1 MRTCQSCGRENPD
14 DRDFCECGE
23 YLRWE
28 PTGFV
33 QAITPEMAQKAAEQ
47 AAAPPA
53 APDPPAAAPPAPEQ
67 RPAAPADNGQGRVES
82 EPPAAPPPPPP
93 PAPSPPPAA
102 ASPPPASIP
111 KTEVQN
117 AAPPPAAAGA
127 EPAVSEGTSITLR
140 EPDRDAVHGETL
152 AIGIEPGQRERVLAM
167 VRNQSGI
174 VDNYELRIE
183 GLPDDWWSI
192 FPDTV
197 YLVPFGSSGTYEQ
210 EVEIHLHPPR
220 SPEAEARMW
229 DLHVTAF
236 SKAHSRD
243 VASVPLELGIQP
255 YVETGMKIRPERK
268 KGRRKADYTVDV
280 SNKANAA
287 AVVALEGMDPDGELS
302 FGFDRPPS
310 EIKPGDTVQTTMR
323 VKPPKQIWIGRPV
336 DKRFEVKTLTGDEA
350 EERLAAAPEAAEAGP
365 SPAKRRG
372 RFRIPGFSR
381 PQVFRPQLYEPGVS
395 IGPGGVNFRK
405 PQFRAPQMR
414 GPQMQARNFRLS
426 QLTKGRGGGAAAAPA
441 APLLPSQAIFR
452 QKSWLPWWLI
462 PVLLLLALLLFLL
475 YSLLPQ
481 NVVVPD
487 VVGSKSTFEAEQKL
501 TEAELRLAPQVKE
514 EVSDEV
520 EPGTVISQ
528 TPAAGDKA
536 EKESE
541 VALLVAIGNGTVD
554 VPDIVGKNLQDAE
567 ASLRE
572 KKLTLGAASPQPV
585 DPEGKIASQI
595 PAAGEPVK
603 EGTAVDTFFE
613 EPGKGKGK
621 NGEGEGEGGPGA
633 PAGNGGGGG
642 GETVRVP
649 AIDGAATD
657 EYAKKVADEGLVP
670 ATTAVFDESDPGTVF
685 ATEPEENTEVEAGS
699 TVRLLVSGGFPQ
711 IVFDND
717 KDILRINGATGKRLD
732 PIAEGPSLEKDP
744 TFSAD
749 GTRVAFVGG
758 RRVFLG
764 NLEKPDAPAV
774 PLTEDTDEF
783 ADLAWAPT
791 SDVNLIAM
799 GRVKDNDRDL
809 CLLQI
814 TGEGG
819 QPPQCIVEP
828 EYSIGG
834 AIHWAP
840 NGKSIYAGAVSNT
853 KPGEFGVI
861 RWRSKEP
868 FSPDAA
874 DWGKGKVVTDLSKPN
889 EGVKEAALS
898 PDGKRL
904 AMIAKIGDRP
914 FELVIAK
921 PNDFFLTNV
930 RRTGVRAC
938 KVNWRPDGRELVVVQ
953 ADENCFESVGSLVRV
968 GARNPEEDQDQV
980 NARGDNPVYQPL
992 DLGG

>member
-33 QAITPEMAQKAAEQ
+33 QAVTPEMAEQ
-47 AAAPPA
+47 
-53 APDPPAAAPPAPEQ
+53 PAPEA
-67 RPAAPADNGQGRVES
+67 PAADDGQGPTDGK
-82 EPPAAPPPPPP
+82 PPAAAPPPPPP
-93 PAPSPPPAA
+93 AAAAPPSPVA
-102 ASPPPASIP
+102 
-111 KTEVQN
+111 KTAVQH
-117 AAPPPAAAGA
+117 AAPPPAGA
-127 EPAVSEGTSITLR
+127 PPAHPEGTSITLR
-140 EPDRDAVHGETL
+140 EPDRDAVHGEPL
-152 AIGIEPGQRERVLAM
+152 AVGVEPGQRERVLAM

-174 VDNYELRIE
+174 VDNYELRVE
-183 GLPDDWWSI
+183 GLPDGWWSI

-220 SPEAEARMW
+220 TPEAEARMW
-229 DLHVTAF
+229 DLQVTAF
-236 SKAHSRD
+236 SKAHGRD
-243 VASVPLELGIQP
+243 VASVPMALGIQP

-287 AVVALEGMDPDGELS
+287 AVVALEGVDPDGELA

-310 EIKPGDTVQTTMR
+310 EIRPGDTVQTTMR

-336 DKRFEVKTLTGDEA
+336 EKRFEVKTLTGEEA
-350 EERLAAAPEAAEAGP
+350 DERLAAAPEAAEAGP

-372 RFRIPGFSR
+372 RFRIPGFTR
-381 PQVFRPQLYEPGVS
+381 PQVFRPQLFEPGVS

-405 PQFRAPQMR
+405 PQFRAPQVR

-426 QLTKGRGGGAAAAPA
+426 QLTKGRGGGGAPAAPP
-441 APLLPSQAIFR
+441 APLLPSQGVFR
-452 QKSWLPWWLI
+452 QKPWLPWWLI
-462 PVLLLLALLLFLL
+462 PVLLLLLLLLFLL
-475 YSLLPQ
+475 YSLLPR

-487 VVGSKSTFEAEQKL
+487 VVGSRSTFEAEQKL

-514 EVSDEV
+514 EVSDEA

-528 TPAAGDKA
+528 TPAAGEKA

-541 VALLVAIGNGTVD
+541 VAILVAVGNGTVD
-554 VPDIVGKNLQDAE
+554 VPDLVGKTLQDAE
-567 ASLRE
+567 AALRE

-613 EPGKGKGK
+613 KPGKGQGE
-621 NGEGEGEGGPGA
+621 NGEGQGGPGA
-633 PAGNGGGGG
+633 PGGNGGGGG
-642 GETVRVP
+642 EPARVP
-649 AIDGAATD
+649 PIEGASTE

-670 ATTAVFDESDPGTVF
+670 ATKTVFDESDPGTVF
-685 ATEPEENTEVEAGS
+685 GTEPAENTEVEAGS
-699 TVRLLVSGGFPQ
+699 TVTLLVSGGFPQ
-711 IVFDND
+711 IVFDNNS
-717 KDILRINGATGKRLD
+717 DILRINGATGDRLK

-744 TFSAD
+744 TFSPD
-749 GTRVAFVGG
+749 GTRVAYVGG

-764 NLEKPDAPAV
+764 DLDKPDAPAV
-774 PLTEDTDEF
+774 PLTQDTEEF
-783 ADLAWAPT
+783 QDLAWAPT
-791 SDVNLIAM
+791 SDVNLLAM
-799 GRVKDNDRDL
+799 GRIKGSERDL

-814 TGEGG
+814 TGDGG

-840 NGKSIYAGAVSNT
+840 NGKSIFAGAVSNT
-853 KPGEFGVI
+853 KPGEFGVM
-861 RWRSKEP
+861 RWKSKEP

-874 DWGKGKVVTDLSKPN
+874 DWGKGKIVTDLSKPN

-914 FELVIAK
+914 FELVLAK
-921 PNDFFLTNV
+921 PSDFFLTNA

-953 ADENCFESVGSLVRV
+953 ADENCFEPVGSLVRV